1 MRGVKEIIG
10 TTRLEESLGL
20 TKPNK
25 LKVAIIGA
33 GVSGLCSALFLQR
46 LGHEVTVFEKD
57 KSIKNEGAGI
67 QITSNGL
74 HVLEKLDLRKT
85 VVQAGLK
92 PNNLCLYD
100 EDDFKRIGSLEIL
113 NGLKRRYG
121 RSFIALHRPL
131 LIKILFQKVKAE
143 KIKVKFGSKAL
154 PLISHH
160 EKDVSISYKGEEI
173 KKDLIVVA
181 DGVSSRWKKTI
192 FTEVKTR
199 RISQAAYRFLLSKKN
214 LPSIFSQNNIN
225 LFFGRGR
232 HFVTY
237 PTGNED
243 MINFV
248 FCKREKNH
256 LVNDWKEKVTKQ
268 QFFKD
273 FELNECLR
281 TCVSNVKTIYRWPII
296 ESALPSEIHKKNV
309 VLVGDAAH
317 GMLPYLAQG
326 ANKALEDSWELATHI
341 NTYPLDLN
349 KSLKKYSE
357 KRIKRI
363 QKLDKVSRLNEKIYH
378 LEQKVLRAV
387 FLYFLR
393 CMIIFA
399 PRSFFKRLDWIYSY
413 KG

>member
-1 MRGVKEIIG
+1 M
-10 TTRLEESLGL
+10 
-20 TKPNK
+20 
-25 LKVAIIGA
+25 
-33 GVSGLCSALFLQR
+33 
-46 LGHEVTVFEKD
+46 
-57 KSIKNEGAGI
+57 
-67 QITSNGL
+67 
-74 HVLEKLDLRKT
+74 
-85 VVQAGLK
+85 
-92 PNNLCLYD
+92 
-100 EDDFKRIGSLEIL
+100 
-113 NGLKRRYG
+113 
-121 RSFIALHRPL
+121 
-131 LIKILFQKVKAE
+131 
-143 KIKVKFGSKAL
+143 
-154 PLISHH
+154 
-160 EKDVSISYKGEEI
+160 
-173 KKDLIVVA
+173 
-181 DGVSSRWKKTI
+181 
-192 FTEVKTR
+192 
-199 RISQAAYRFLLSKKN
+199 
-214 LPSIFSQNNIN
+214 
-225 LFFGRGR
+225 
-232 HFVTY
+232 
-237 PTGNED
+237 
-243 MINFV
+243 
-248 FCKREKNH
+248 
-256 LVNDWKEKVTKQ
+256 NDWKEKVTKQ

-326 ANKALEDSWELATHI
+326 ANKAIEDSWELATHI